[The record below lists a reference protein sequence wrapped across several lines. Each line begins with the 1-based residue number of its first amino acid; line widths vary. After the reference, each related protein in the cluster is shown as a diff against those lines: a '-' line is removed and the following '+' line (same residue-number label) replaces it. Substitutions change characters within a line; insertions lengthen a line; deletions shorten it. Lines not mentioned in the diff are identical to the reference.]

1 MMRNGATSCFGYF
14 GSLTMLYYCEMLAN
28 FSPTYCFCLVLVYL
42 KMKLQPCKHFPSSS
56 IKETLTRSH
65 LLHVGSSSQFCALH
79 NLVLVQVSNGIT
91 FMMIGIVNYD

>member
-79 NLVLVQVSNGIT
+79 NFGISSS
-91 FMMIGIVNYD
+91 FKWHNLYDDWNCEL